1 MAGTKSPRAM
11 DYQNLQLKVYNMLV
25 QEQKGPV
32 KYKTY
37 MISWPNGK
45 NRKVKGLLFE
55 QVVQGVQGVKTV
67 LKGTVVCAHVCN
79 EILTCEEI
87 IDITGATVTIR
98 S

>member
-11 DYQNLQLKVYNMLV
+11 DYYQLQSRVYTMP
-25 QEQKGPV
+25 EQKQV

-37 MISWPNGK
+37 TISWPNGK

-55 QVVQGVQGVKTV
+55 QVVQGVKKV
-67 LKGTVVCAHVCN
+67 LKGTVVCAHVGN

-87 IDITGATVTIR
+87 IDITGATVTTR
-98 S
+98 G

>member
-1 MAGTKSPRAM
+1 MHK
-11 DYQNLQLKVYNMLV
+11 
-25 QEQKGPV
+25 E

-37 MISWPNGK
+37 FISWPNGK

-55 QVVQGVQGVKTV
+55 PLVQGARKI
-67 LKGTVVCAHVCN
+67 LKGTVVCAQVGN